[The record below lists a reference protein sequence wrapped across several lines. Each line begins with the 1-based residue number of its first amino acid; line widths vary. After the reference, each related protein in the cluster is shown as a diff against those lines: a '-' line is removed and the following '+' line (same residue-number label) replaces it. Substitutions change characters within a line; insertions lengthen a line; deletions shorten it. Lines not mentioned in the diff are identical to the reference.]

1 MREEIIKQIILAV
14 IECIEEEGIQ
24 QVTVR
29 KIADKAKVN
38 PAAINYYFGSKENL
52 IEETLKATL
61 DEAFINNLRVYEIL
75 WEKDPLKALKSYLS
89 DTIEGMF
96 MYRGLMKAH
105 FYDAFIHG
113 KYDPEFV
120 RRFSDFLNRFFALIS
135 EKLPG
140 STLPEKKI
148 VLVQVLSAVFYP
160 GLFPKLFEDFLG
172 KDFTK
177 KNTRDKY
184 ISILVN
190 NIADLIN
197 IDVHKEDK

>member
-1 MREEIIKQIILAV
+1 MREEIIKQIMLAV
-14 IECIEEEGIQ
+14 IECIEDEGVQ
-24 QVTVR
+24 QLTVR
-29 KIADKAKVN
+29 KIADKARVN
-38 PAAINYYFGSKENL
+38 SAAINYYFGSKENL

-61 DEAFINNLRVYEIL
+61 DEVFIKNLKDYEIL
-75 WEKDPLKALKSYLS
+75 WEKDPLRALKSYLS

-96 MYRGLMKAH
+96 MYQGLTKAH
-105 FYDAFIHG
+105 FHDAFIHG
-113 KYDPEFV
+113 KYDPELV
-120 RRFSDFLNRFFALIS
+120 RRFSDFLDSFFALIS

-140 STLPEKKI
+140 STLPEKKM

-160 GLFPKLFEDFLG
+160 GLFPQLFEDFLG

-177 KNTRDKY
+177 KGTRDKY

-197 IDVHKEDK
+197 IEHNKEDK